1 MFQTLAPGLLVLLP
15 ILVFMAYVWWSR
27 QSELKSP
34 KTEKLSGQQSQING
48 QVTKI
53 ERELLID
60 NDQSYTRYRL
70 SYYCQDEILW
80 TSIWHYEIDD
90 SLAVLISLGKVQ
102 EGSIGIVLINR
113 DQDKEVA
120 SGFRVNL
127 STEDQKTV
135 V

>member
-1 MFQTLAPGLLVLLP
+1 MFQTLAPVLLVLLP
-15 ILVFMAYVWWSR
+15 ILVFMTYVWWSR

-70 SYYCQDEILW
+70 SYSCQDGILR

-102 EGSIGIVLINR
+102 EGSTGIVLINR
-113 DQDKEVA
+113 DQGKEVA
-120 SGFRVNL
+120 SGFRVSL